1 MASYRSQLVLGRK
14 PWRRNREPAWIMESR
29 KQRRNSHHSWG
40 STTSS
45 LLETALLACRRVH
58 TRKRKSIYKL
68 QRWENCSNGTLGRWD
83 TPVRVL
89 SHSLQ
94 SVSPVDVTMGRTRQW
109 GRGLA
114 PPALSAHLLFFTS
127 TLFFLLFFIQA
138 KDRGR
143 ISPGRW
149 REILTTLHH
158 AEQTAKADDL
168 NQISYYQTVPK
179 CVS

>member
-14 PWRRNREPAWIMESR
+14 PWRRNREPAWIMESW

-45 LLETALLACRRVH
+45 LLKTALLACRRVH

-83 TPVRVL
+83 IPVRVL

-94 SVSPVDVTMGRTRQW
+94 SVSPVDVTMDRTRQW

-127 TLFFLLFFIQA
+127 TLFFCFSSYKQKTEEESL
-138 KDRGR
+138 RGDDEEFWLP
-143 ISPGRW
+143 S
-149 REILTTLHH
+149 TTQSRL
-158 AEQTAKADDL
+158 QRQMTWTK
-168 NQISYYQTVPK
+168 
-179 CVS
+179 